1 MIDTLFLF
9 SGDLFLII
17 STYWADRADS
27 DDTKVKARKN
37 WRSGGGGG
45 GVAGGG

>member
-1 MIDTLFLF
+1 MHYSFLVVIF
-9 SGDLFLII
+9 FLII

-37 WRSGGGGG
+37 WRSGG
-45 GVAGGG
+45 AGGG